1 MKILEFL
8 KFLPS
13 IISPSL
19 LREPFLHR
27 FIPSDSDIEKITDY
41 LLNIRKELRAKE
53 ATILEQKL
61 ALLQI
66 PYLKHLELRQIEF
79 WEKNYPDDLDLLF
92 DLYVSQGI
100 MHQGLRRIRWDEPT
114 SSYQYINSFAHK
126 NTEYA
131 DKLTLK
137 LKRNKLTSSMII
149 FALLLLG
156 IFFLNHSHSILLVL
170 QTFLLMI
177 MIILATLIVL
187 IKYRDHIVVEATERI
202 INKYPDLIQ
211 KYDEDI
217 DHQAMKHS
225 R

>member
-1 MKILEFL
+1 M
-8 KFLPS
+8 
-13 IISPSL
+13 
-19 LREPFLHR
+19 
-27 FIPSDSDIEKITDY
+27 
-41 LLNIRKELRAKE
+41 RAKE

-156 IFFLNHSHSILLVL
+156 VFFLNHSHSILVVL